1 MRCSRA
7 KAAAAFAS
15 SMPSGGP
22 AVICMQLVERAGS
35 IIEAAEQQRIAS
47 AVGSAAPGAARHDP
61 GADDGGRECQVELA
75 RHVGAGGDAGDR
87 GLAVRRRPGPGV
99 ARSRRRCA
107 AKEQHGCGHEQR
119 GRKVDMTCPQR
130 SYADEASRMTAKP
143 LCRFSHP
150 PAIVVDQQQ
159 VPQHPLLHLA
169 LPVHHGAA
177 AAARQRNAAADRAA
191 EATARTS
198 ASAQR
203 PGTFRG
209 PLRWSM

>member
-1 MRCSRA
+1 MPETEVRC
-7 KAAAAFAS
+7 AS
-15 SMPSGGP
+15 TP
-22 AVICMQLVERAGS
+22 RAGS
-35 IIEAAEQQRIAS
+35 
-47 AVGSAAPGAARHDP
+47 GSAALAAAQPRSST
-61 GADDGGRECQVELA
+61 V
-75 RHVGAGGDAGDR
+75 
-87 GLAVRRRPGPGV
+87 V
-99 ARSRRRCA
+99 AMSR
-107 AKEQHGCGHEQR
+107 R
-119 GRKVDMTCPQR
+119 GRKVDMTCPHR

-150 PAIVVDQQQ
+150 PAVVVDQQQ
-159 VPQHPLLHLA
+159 VPQFPLLHLA

-177 AAARQRNAAADRAA
+177 AAARQRNTAADRAA